1 MTKAIPSMN
10 IQQLRQSLKL
20 KWVNHYY
27 KNRSWLVKVQVWGTY
42 DGQRRPIS
50 GFILA
55 TMSVLEPQLD
65 EIFPFILDLNNDP
78 DQIVAAL
85 GLNFNPEEQLH
96 LIESDCQEVACQG
109 SSESPL
115 ETLCVRQPEASI
127 AVASKP
133 ENKPQPNAATTVAS
147 KLENKPQPNASI
159 AVASKPENKPQPNAS
174 IAVASKPENKPQPNA
189 SIAVAS
195 KPENKPQPYAAIA
208 VASKPENK
216 PQPNASIAVG
226 SKFHGKHGKSQ
237 PVASVAV
244 ASKSDTKRQ
253 PTALVS
259 VTSKLDSKNQHIKE
273 QQKNVPYKAHLLP
286 THSPS
291 SLPNWIDDFCL
302 GVE

>member
-1 MTKAIPSMN
+1 MPSMN

-42 DGQRRPIS
+42 DGQRRPNS

-55 TMSVLEPQLD
+55 TMSVLEPQLN

-85 GLNFNPEEQLH
+85 GLNFNPEEQFY
-96 LIESDCQEVACQG
+96 LIESDRQEVASLL

-115 ETLCVRQPEASI
+115 EKLCDHQPNAANTVASKPENKSQPNAATTVASKPENKPQPNASPENKSQPNTSI

-133 ENKPQPNAATTVAS
+133 ENKPQPNG
-147 KLENKPQPNASI
+147 SI
-159 AVASKPENKPQPNAS
+159 AGA
-174 IAVASKPENKPQPNA
+174 
-189 SIAVAS
+189 
-195 KPENKPQPYAAIA
+195 
-208 VASKPENK
+208 
-216 PQPNASIAVG
+216 

-273 QQKNVPYKAHLLP
+273 QQKNLPHKAHLLP
-286 THSPS
+286 THNPS
-291 SLPNWIDDFCL
+291 SLPNWIDDFCQ

>member
-1 MTKAIPSMN
+1 MN

-42 DGQRRPIS
+42 DGQRRPTS

-65 EIFPFILDLNNDP
+65 EIFPFILDLNNNP

-96 LIESDCQEVACQG
+96 LIELDCQEVASQVH
-109 SSESPL
+109 SESLP
-115 ETLCVRQPEASI
+115 ETLCVGAASRRHRQPNASI

-133 ENKPQPNAATTVAS
+133 ENKPQPHASIAVAS
-147 KLENKPQPNASI
+147 KPENKPQPNASI

-195 KPENKPQPYAAIA
+195 K
-208 VASKPENK
+208 
-216 PQPNASIAVG
+216 
-226 SKFHGKHGKSQ
+226 FHGKHGKSQ
-237 PVASVAV
+237 PVASIAV
-244 ASKSDTKRQ
+244 ASKLDTKRQ

-259 VTSKLDSKNQHIKE
+259 VTSKLDSQNQHIKA
-273 QQKNVPYKAHLLP
+273 QQKNVPNKAHLSP
-286 THSPS
+286 THNPS
-291 SLPNWIDDFCL
+291 SLHNWIDDFCQ